1 MDLNSFETVQR
12 WFRTVRMGRTGS
24 EETIRVY
31 SHFLSRFCDFTKKD
45 PDKLIAERKQDI
57 KSEDETVKRRHEELL
72 MTFIEDLEKT
82 RKLSRKSIVLAH
94 GAIRSFFKANYL
106 PLMSKTPESWVER
119 ISKVPTREELRK
131 MCEVSDTRD
140 KAIILTLAQ
149 SGMSLEDYLALT
161 FKTSSPQ
168 YGSIWK
174 QLKEGR
180 NPIHLHIIREKRKVW
195 YDTFWARNSINALNT
210 YVKEYELGLSDPLFD
225 LSDRSIERIIKN
237 AGIRAKFEAP
247 VYPHSLRK
255 FFNTY
260 LKLAGVNE
268 TVVEYM
274 MGHKLGGVRGAYFVP
289 PVEELEKI
297 YIKAEPYIS
306 ITTEVTI

>member
-45 PDKLIAERKQDI
+45 PDKLIAERRQDI

-72 MTFIEDLEKT
+72 MAFIEDLEKT

-119 ISKVPTREELRK
+119 VSKVPTREELRK
-131 MCEVSDTRD
+131 MCEVSDIRD

-168 YGSIWK
+168 YGTIWK

-180 NPIHLHIIREKRKVW
+180 SLIHLHIIREKRKVW
-195 YDTFWARNSINALNT
+195 YDSFFGKDSIQALTN
-210 YVKEYELGLSDPLFD
+210 YIDEYGLGSSEPLFN
-225 LSDRSIERIIKN
+225 LTARSVERIVKN
-237 AGIRAKFEAP
+237 AGIKAGFETY
-247 VYPHSLRK
+247 VTPHCLRK
-255 FFNTY
+255 LFSTY